1 MGERWNI
8 IPKKRI
14 LPYIILGLLAQHEGM
29 TGRQITRQ
37 FQNEIGEF
45 WKAAHSQI
53 YPELRQMVQDKWIE
67 KYVKADNDK
76 EIYYKL
82 LPLGKQKLTRWIEE
96 PLEDFPVSQDLFSLK
111 LFFIQDVNHPEL
123 HRLVQE
129 EIQLLETQLSYLKTR
144 EQLLFPDGP
153 DYHHAY
159 GHYLILKRAIAR
171 LNSQL
176 TWLKTLQV

>member
-1 MGERWNI
+1 M
-8 IPKKRI
+8 PKKRI

-45 WKAAHSQI
+45 WKAARSQI
-53 YPELRQMVQDKWIE
+53 YPELRQMVQYKWIE

-96 PLEDFPVSQDLFSLK
+96 PLEDLPVSQDLFSLK

-129 EIQLLETQLSYLKTR
+129 EIQLPETQLSYLKMR

-153 DYHHAY
+153 DYHHA
-159 GHYLILKRAIAR
+159 
-171 LNSQL
+171 
-176 TWLKTLQV
+176 

>member
-1 MGERWNI
+1 M
-8 IPKKRI
+8 PKKRI

-45 WKAAHSQI
+45 WKAARSQI

-96 PLEDFPVSQDLFSLK
+96 PLEDLPVSQDLFSLK
-111 LFFIQDVNHPEL
+111 LFFIQDVNPSGIASPGSGRNTTARNTAVIPENA
-123 HRLVQE
+123 R
-129 EIQLLETQLSYLKTR
+129 TAA
-144 EQLLFPDGP
+144 FP
-153 DYHHAY
+153 
-159 GHYLILKRAIAR
+159 RW
-171 LNSQL
+171 S
-176 TWLKTLQV
+176 